1 MALLLRLHENARVIN
16 NTNLS
21 LKLKC
26 APHNDTEA
34 SAYIYYSSM
43 ICTTLVYITFA
54 SVYPYSLNSGTFGIL
69 NYTKFLRSHPLHYKL
84 SLHSNSSE
92 IPTLHYITI
101 YYEYTITVYPRY
113 SYVYTAVHPYDKDCG
128 TCITVSSPNCMY
140 PLLLLPLYCNTLNYT
155 PCCTLLTCS

>member
-54 SVYPYSLNSGTFGIL
+54 SVYPYSLNSDTFIGIL
-69 NYTKFLRSHPLHYKL
+69 NYSTFLRSHPLHYKL
-84 SLHSNSSE
+84 SLY
-92 IPTLHYITI
+92 TLIALKYLNYITLQ
-101 YYEYTITVYPRY
+101 YTTSTPLQCIHG
-113 SYVYTAVHPYDKDCG
+113 TA
-128 TCITVSSPNCMY
+128 TCILQYTLTTKTAAHALQSAAPTVCTHSS
-140 PLLLLPLYCNTLNYT
+140 
-155 PCCTLLTCS
+155 CSHCIVTH